1 MRNLMC
7 AVAFGMVALGSLAA
21 MAQEGATVE
30 LVSVGGTGCKKDDFV
45 VALSDDKTA
54 FTVSY
59 SNYTAA
65 AGQGSRPQEGRKNC
79 NLNVKVKVPN
89 GITYGIAGADM
100 RGYAFL
106 APEAN
111 GLAKVSFWF
120 QGNPMTGFISH
131 DIRESS
137 FSFPGLH
144 VDGYFDDNWETADA
158 TPFASIV
165 WAGCSAQRNLNVNTE
180 LRASAPATADYSFV
194 TEDTTDISLVTIF
207 HLAFKPCP

>member
-1 MRNLMC
+1 MRNMMC
-7 AVAFGMVALGSLAA
+7 AVAFGLVSLGAGAA
-21 MAQEGATVE
+21 MAQQIATVE

-59 SNYTAA
+59 SNYSAA
-65 AGQGSRPQEGRKNC
+65 AGKGATPQESRKNC

-89 GITYGIAGADM
+89 GFTYGIAGADM
-100 RGYAFL
+100 RGYANL
-106 APEAN
+106 APKAN

-137 FSFPGLH
+137 FSYPGSY
-144 VDGYFDDNWETADA
+144 VDGQFDDNWETVDE
-158 TPFASIV
+158 TPFVSVV
-165 WAGCSAQRNLNVNTE
+165 WASCSAQRNLNVNTE
-180 LRASAPATADYSFV
+180 LRASAPATAAYSWV
-194 TEDTTDISLVTIF
+194 TEDTTDISLTTVF
-207 HLAFKPCP
+207 HVAFKACP